1 MSEKKKKKKKK
12 RGHFTPKKEE
22 KNGDGA
28 SLLPSPHLCLRVKT
42 KKSKREKGEKR
53 DFSMGTQN
61 WRKREK
67 REEMLSHGALC
78 SNSRGNAPVR
88 REWGN
93 APTNK
98 GGKYLETE
106 NRYYSKKRENIQYAI
121 FSQILYYLSFFF
133 NILYCIRLENNSWQN
148 IHIKI
153 HLPIWG
159 FEVL

>member
-42 KKSKREKGEKR
+42 KKAKG
-53 DFSMGTQN
+53 
-61 WRKREK
+61 RKEK
-67 REEMLSHGALC
+67 RETFLWELKIGEKERKEKKCSPMELSAATAEEMLQWG
-78 SNSRGNAPVR
+78 
-88 REWGN
+88 EWGN